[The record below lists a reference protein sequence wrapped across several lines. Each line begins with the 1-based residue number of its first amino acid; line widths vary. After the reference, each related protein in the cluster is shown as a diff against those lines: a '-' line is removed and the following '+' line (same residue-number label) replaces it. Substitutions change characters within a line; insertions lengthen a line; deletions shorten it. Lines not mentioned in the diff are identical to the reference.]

1 MGCYGPAQQG
11 WGWEGGGSGGP
22 GAMGFPPRL
31 AGMRGGV
38 KWGHVGVLWGTPGAS
53 TPPWSSAPRVLWVQP
68 CAPPPSPHQLRPRR
82 DPGALLWFLDVC
94 LVFGCLFFRLSF
106 YHPAIGEEESG
117 AGHGGEGGLSSVL
130 GLQAEPPHCT
140 PSLQG
145 LHCLRAPGGRTEQC
159 GLPSLAAEPA
169 PIPPYIWPCVQTAP
183 LHRQPHCSD
192 SPIAQTA
199 PLHGQPHCTDSP
211 VARTA
216 PLHEH
221 CASQTSPLHQLL
233 HCTNT
238 SVAPTAPPMHGRPH
252 CTNIPVAQTPPL
264 HKQPHCTNVPTAQT
278 APLLKQP
285 HCTNSSVARTS
296 LLHPKGH
303 CTNSPTAQPAPN
315 AHQLLHRINV
325 SIAPTAPPPNSPAVR
340 MAPPNKRPHCT
351 NSTICTDGPT
361 ATASPWHTPCAARR
375 APQSPCST
383 NTHPRQP
390 HPHCLQHCSPPPG
403 QRLQGLHTGTSGG
416 TQGDP
421 SFPCRSLQ
429 LPGFQAPHPHCSDV
443 GSPPLHRVT
452 PQRCV
457 VAAHGAQGS
466 GCSCCAGPW
475 LPSRA
480 GSFSH
485 HSAKFTAG
493 KRAPISF

>member
-1 MGCYGPAQQG
+1 
-11 WGWEGGGSGGP
+11 
-22 GAMGFPPRL
+22 MGFPPRL

-38 KWGHVGVLWGTPGAS
+38 KWGHGGALWGTPGAS

-68 CAPPPSPHQLRPRR
+68 RAPPPSPHQLRPRR

-117 AGHGGEGGLSSVL
+117 AGYGGEGGLSSVL

-159 GLPSLAAEPA
+159 GFPSLAAEPA

-183 LHRQPHCSD
+183 LHRQPHCAD
-192 SPIAQTA
+192 SPIARTA
-199 PLHGQPHCTDSP
+199 PLHGQPHCTSTVHLKRP
-211 VARTA
+211 HCTNCSTARTP
-216 PLHEH
+216 PLHQQH
-221 CASQTSPLHQLL
+221 HRCTGSPTAQTSPLHK
-233 HCTNT
+233 
-238 SVAPTAPPMHGRPH
+238 RP
-252 CTNIPVAQTPPL
+252 
-264 HKQPHCTNVPTAQT
+264 
-278 APLLKQP
+278 
-285 HCTNSSVARTS
+285 
-296 LLHPKGH
+296 H
-303 CTNSPTAQPAPN
+303 CTNSPTAQTSPQHKQPRCSN
-315 AHQLLHRINV
+315 NPT
-325 SIAPTAPPPNSPAVR
+325 APTAPWHERLYCIQRATARTAPLHSQPQTRISCSTASMFPLHQQPHRPNGPAVR

-390 HPHCLQHCSPPPG
+390 HPHCLQHRSPPPG

-429 LPGFQAPHPHCSDV
+429 LPGFQAPHSHCSDV

>member
-238 SVAPTAPPMHGRPH
+238 SVAPTAPPMHGQPY

-325 SIAPTAPPPNSPAVR
+325 SIAPTAPPPERPRCANGPTEQTSPLHQQHHLYR
-340 MAPPNKRPHCT
+340 RPHSNGIPVAHPLRHT
-351 NSTICTDGPT
+351 KGPAEPLQHKHPPT
-361 ATASPWHTPCAARR
+361 AAPSPLPPAPQPPPRATTAGPPHGHLGGYPRGPLFSLQEFAAARI
-375 APQSPCST
+375 SG
-383 NTHPRQP
+383 
-390 HPHCLQHCSPPPG
+390 PPPAL
-403 QRLQGLHTGTSGG
+403 QRRGEP
-416 TQGDP
+416 P
-421 SFPCRSLQ
+421 SP
-429 LPGFQAPHPHCSDV
+429 
-443 GSPPLHRVT
+443 
-452 PQRCV
+452 
-457 VAAHGAQGS
+457 
-466 GCSCCAGPW
+466 
-475 LPSRA
+475 
-480 GSFSH
+480 
-485 HSAKFTAG
+485 
-493 KRAPISF
+493 